1 MPKKCARHPSSRSER
16 KTDSVISSD
25 SDIRFTRRKLGDTQ
39 KCGCAVIA
47 GVLIFMLFAAVA
59 TYIGC
64 KPNSFIRSARKEKE
78 RERNAHL
85 IFFTRIFFV
94 YLVLLYIVI
103 EPRAKSQNFQF

>member
-1 MPKKCARHPSSRSER
+1 MPKKCARHPSSRSDR

-47 GVLIFMLFAAVA
+47 GVLIFLLFGTIA

-64 KPNSFIRSARKEKE
+64 KYYLKTTAHKAHILYGKRFLRKNMPNK
-78 RERNAHL
+78 N
-85 IFFTRIFFV
+85 
-94 YLVLLYIVI
+94 
-103 EPRAKSQNFQF
+103 

>member
-1 MPKKCARHPSSRSER
+1 MAKKCARHPSSRSER

-47 GVLIFMLFAAVA
+47 GVLIFMLFAAIA

-64 KPNSFIRSARKEKE
+64 KYYEKIEHLFDFKFSAIK
-78 RERNAHL
+78 
-85 IFFTRIFFV
+85 
-94 YLVLLYIVI
+94 Y
-103 EPRAKSQNFQF
+103 

>member
-47 GVLIFMLFAAVA
+47 GLLIFMLFAAIA

-64 KPNSFIRSARKEKE
+64 KSIIQFAREKKK
-78 RERNAHL
+78 HST
-85 IFFTRIFFV
+85 FYTTRMLVPLYV
-94 YLVLLYIVI
+94 YVYV
-103 EPRAKSQNFQF
+103 AKSNPLSVLKQIWFMIKI

>member
-47 GVLIFMLFAAVA
+47 GLLIFMLFAAIA

-64 KPNSFIRSARKEKE
+64 KSIIQFAREKKKPFNILYTTHVGTIICICICCQEQSTFSFKA
-78 RERNAHL
+78 N
-85 IFFTRIFFV
+85 
-94 YLVLLYIVI
+94 LVHD
-103 EPRAKSQNFQF
+103 

>member
-1 MPKKCARHPSSRSER
+1 MPKKCTRNPSARSDR

-47 GVLIFMLFAAVA
+47 GVLIFMLFSAIA

-64 KPNSFIRSARKEKE
+64 KYGASAEM
-78 RERNAHL
+78 
-85 IFFTRIFFV
+85 
-94 YLVLLYIVI
+94 Y
-103 EPRAKSQNFQF
+103 